1 MAVRDKLLAN
11 EQIVFE
17 SEKHWMAP
25 IRDSAI
31 PALLV
36 IAGLGLG
43 WLAPDK
49 DGGILGFAGNVLD
62 FIKVGLWIVAV
73 GWIIYNIVLWRTAS
87 FAVTNQRVLREE
99 GLVSK
104 RSSATLLGSVT
115 DVKTTVPF
123 LGARLG
129 YGDLVVLTQSGSAG
143 QDKFETITHPVEFR
157 DQIMTRKISGGGAP
171 TAASPATAAPAAAP
185 AAASAPAPAP
195 ASAAPVAPA
204 QPASAD
210 QLKTIA
216 DLAALRDSGAIT
228 PEEFEQKKTEIL
240 SRI

>member
-1 MAVRDKLLAN
+1 MAVRDTLLAN
-11 EQIVFE
+11 EHVVFE
-17 SEKHWMAP
+17 SKKHWLAP
-25 IRDSAI
+25 IRDSLV

-36 IAGLGLG
+36 LAGLGLG

-49 DGGILGFAGNVLD
+49 EGGILGFTGNVLD
-62 FIKVGLWIVAV
+62 FIKVALWIVAL
-73 GWIIYNIVLWRTAS
+73 GWIVYNVILWRTAY

-123 LGARLG
+123 IGARLG
-129 YGDLVVLTQSGSAG
+129 YGDLIVLTQSGSAG
-143 QDKFETITHPVEFR
+143 QDKFETITHPIEFR
-157 DQIMTRKISGGGAP
+157 DEIMTRKVAGGAP
-171 TAASPATAAPAAAP
+171 SPAAAAP
-185 AAASAPAPAP
+185 AGAPVQAAPAPAP
-195 ASAAPVAPA
+195 APAPA
-204 QPASAD
+204 ASTD

>member
-1 MAVRDKLLAN
+1 MAARDTLLAN
-11 EQIVFE
+11 EQVVFE
-17 SEKHWMAP
+17 SQKHWLAP
-25 IRDSAI
+25 IRDSLV

-36 IAGLGLG
+36 LAGLGLG

-49 DGGILGFAGNVLD
+49 EGGVLGFAGNLLD
-62 FIKVGLWIVAV
+62 FIKVALWIVAL
-73 GWIIYNIVLWRTAS
+73 GWIVYNVILWRTAY

-123 LGARLG
+123 IGARLG
-129 YGDLVVLTQSGSAG
+129 YGDLIVLTQSGSAG
-143 QDKFETITHPVEFR
+143 QDKFETITHPIEFR
-157 DQIMTRKISGGGAP
+157 DQIMTRKVSGGAP
-171 TAASPATAAPAAAP
+171 SPAAAAP
-185 AAASAPAPAP
+185 AAGVVAAGSTAGPAVAAPAQEAPAPAP
-195 ASAAPVAPA
+195 
-204 QPASAD
+204 PASAD